1 MFNVICSSVDEAAK
15 EKLAPF
21 STLTGD
27 ESYQSRDLE
36 KVRLESLV
44 ALIFRPCCIH
54 SWNLWYC
61 LIIVLVYLR
70 FKVIPIMI
78 QIQNLVRLISCG
90 FFYFLF

>member
-36 KVRLESLV
+36 KVRLESLA
-44 ALIFRPCCIH
+44 ALMFRPCCIY
-54 SWNLWYC
+54 SWNLRYR
-61 LIIVLVYLR
+61 LIIALVYLR
-70 FKVIPIMI
+70 FKVLPITI
-78 QIQNLVRLISCG
+78 QIQNLVRLISCRH
-90 FFYFLF
+90 FHFLF